1 MERIIAA
8 VDGSTSSLKA
18 VAVAAD
24 LASKYGAELILLTV
38 TPELSASLTAE
49 LATYIRQ
56 EQIDVPVSE
65 LASPWAENILADARL
80 RAQANGAGRIST
92 CFSSGDAAEE
102 IIVQAKG
109 RRADLIVV
117 GSRGVGD
124 TPLGELGSTSGKIVR
139 RSTRPVLVVPHR

>member
-1 MERIIAA
+1 MAKMQ
-8 VDGSTSSLKA
+8 SCSCYQSQ
-18 VAVAAD
+18 
-24 LASKYGAELILLTV
+24 LAV

-117 GSRGVGD
+117 GSRGHGR
-124 TPLGELGSTSGKIVR
+124 LAGLLLGSVAQKVVTHAPC
-139 RSTRPVLVVPHR
+139 PVLVVR

>member
-117 GSRGVGD
+117 GSRGHGR
-124 TPLGELGSTSGKIVR
+124 LAGLLLGSVAQKVVTHAPC
-139 RSTRPVLVVPHR
+139 PVLVVR

>member
-65 LASPWAENILADARL
+65 PASPWAENILADARL

-117 GSRGVGD
+117 GSRGHGR
-124 TPLGELGSTSGKIVR
+124 LAGLLLGSVAQKVVTHAPC
-139 RSTRPVLVVPHR
+139 PVLVVR

>member
-24 LASKYGAELILLTV
+24 LASKYGAELVLLTV

-92 CFSSGDAAEE
+92 CFSSGDPAEE

-109 RRADLIVV
+109 QGADLIVV
-117 GSRGVGD
+117 GSRGHGR
-124 TPLGELGSTSGKIVR
+124 LAGLLLGSVAQKVVTHASC
-139 RSTRPVLVVPHR
+139 PVLVVR

>member
-38 TPELSASLTAE
+38 TPELSAALTAE

-56 EQIDVPVSE
+56 EQIDVPVGE
-65 LASPWAENILADARL
+65 LANARAENILADARL
-80 RAQANGAGRIST
+80 HAQANGAGRIST
-92 CFSSGDAAEE
+92 YFSGGDPAEE

-117 GSRGVGD
+117 GSRGHGR
-124 TPLGELGSTSGKIVR
+124 LAGLLLGSVAQKVVTHASC
-139 RSTRPVLVVPHR
+139 PVLVVR

>member
-56 EQIDVPVSE
+56 EQIDVPGSE

-117 GSRGVGD
+117 GSRGHGR
-124 TPLGELGSTSGKIVR
+124 LAGLLLGSVAQKVVTHAPC
-139 RSTRPVLVVPHR
+139 PVLVVR